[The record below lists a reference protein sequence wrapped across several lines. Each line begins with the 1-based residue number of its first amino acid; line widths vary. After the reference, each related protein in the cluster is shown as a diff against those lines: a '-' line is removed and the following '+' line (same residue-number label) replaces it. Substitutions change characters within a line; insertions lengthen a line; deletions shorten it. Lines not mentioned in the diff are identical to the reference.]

1 MADTTNATTKE
12 EARVRV
18 QRLRDAINKHRYEY
32 HVLDAP
38 TMTDEAFDSLKHE
51 LKLLEDTFPDL
62 ITPDSPTQRVGG
74 EPLESFA
81 KVPHVRPMLSIEDIF
96 TPEELEE
103 WEVFLQKRANG
114 TKVEYFC
121 EGKMDGLAIALRYE
135 DGVFTRAITRGN
147 GLVGEDVTANV
158 KTIESVPLRLGSY
171 GADEIAKSGTIEVRG
186 EVYISQPDFARFN
199 AARAKEGEQ
208 VYANPRN
215 LAAGSIRQLDP
226 ALTATRPLSFRAYDI
241 ATASGLTT
249 HNEKHA
255 VLRSFGFATDPSAKV
270 CPDISS
276 VVSYWRESEKRR
288 EKNPAPLD
296 GVVVRVNDSALFERL
311 GVAGKSPRG
320 IRAFKFTPRQ
330 TTTKLLDIRVQVGR
344 TGAVTP
350 IAVLSPV
357 PLAGVTVSRATLHN
371 ADEIE
376 RLGVRVGDTVIV
388 ERAGDVI
395 PAITGVIAELRDG
408 SEKAFRMPTKCPVC
422 ATVLTRKEGEVAWRC
437 PNTRCES
444 RRLEALSY
452 FVSRKNF
459 DIEGL
464 GSKVVNQLV
473 EAGLIADAADIFTLK
488 QGDLEQLE
496 RFGETSAKNL
506 IDAVDASKRISLA
519 RFISALNIRHVGEE
533 TAIDLANH
541 FGSINAIASA
551 TREELEAL
559 DGVGMVVA
567 ESVFEWFSEQKN
579 QEFLTRL
586 LKAGVVVEV
595 PTRSGTTLAGKTF
608 VFTGTLSTLSRE
620 EAHDAVRAFG
630 GSASSSVSSKTTFV
644 VAGDD
649 PGSKADEA
657 RKLGVPL
664 IDEQAFLKLIG
675 R

>member
-1 MADTTNATTKE
+1 MADTTNTTTKE
-12 EARVRV
+12 EARVRIE
-18 QRLRDAINKHRYEY
+18 RLRDAINKHRYEY

-51 LKLLEDTFPDL
+51 LKLLEDAFPDL

-81 KVPHVRPMLSIEDIF
+81 KVAHIRPMLSIEDIF
-96 TPEELEE
+96 TPDELEE
-103 WEVFLQKRANG
+103 WEVFLQKRSNDA
-114 TKVEYFC
+114 KVEYFC

-226 ALTATRPLSFRAYDI
+226 ALTARRPLSFRAYDI
-241 ATASGLTT
+241 ATDSELAT

-255 VLRSFGFATDPSAKV
+255 VLRSFGFATDPTAKV

-296 GVVVRVNDSALFERL
+296 GVVVRVNDGAFFERL

-408 SEKAFRMPTKCPVC
+408 SEKAFRIPTKCPVC

-464 GSKVVNQLV
+464 GPKVVNQLV

-488 QGDLEQLE
+488 QGILNSWSGSEKY
-496 RFGETSAKNL
+496 RR
-506 IDAVDASKRISLA
+506 RI
-519 RFISALNIRHVGEE
+519 
-533 TAIDLANH
+533 
-541 FGSINAIASA
+541 
-551 TREELEAL
+551 
-559 DGVGMVVA
+559 
-567 ESVFEWFSEQKN
+567 
-579 QEFLTRL
+579 L
-586 LKAGVVVEV
+586 LM
-595 PTRSGTTLAGKTF
+595 
-608 VFTGTLSTLSRE
+608 LSTRVNEFRSL
-620 EAHDAVRAFG
+620 
-630 GSASSSVSSKTTFV
+630 VSS
-644 VAGDD
+644 
-649 PGSKADEA
+649 A
-657 RKLGVPL
+657 RSIFAMWEKRPQL
-664 IDEQAFLKLIG
+664 IWRTILEVST